1 MSVDCFSLSRYERPV
16 DVRQVPLKVF
26 GLHKVHAQFLP
37 QLGWEVVLVHELVQ
51 LVDAVMK
58 LHRVHLEEARSK
70 DRSARLRVET
80 WKFMSLMFNVRN
92 TTTTLVSYYE

>member
-1 MSVDCFSLSRYERPV
+1 MSVDCFGFSWYEPPV
-16 DVRQVPLKVF
+16 DVRQVPLEVF
-26 GLHKVHAQFLP
+26 GLHKVHAQLLP
-37 QLGWEVVLVHELVQ
+37 QLGREVVLVHELVQ

-70 DRSARLRVET
+70 DRSARLET

-92 TTTTLVSYYE
+92 TTALVSYYE